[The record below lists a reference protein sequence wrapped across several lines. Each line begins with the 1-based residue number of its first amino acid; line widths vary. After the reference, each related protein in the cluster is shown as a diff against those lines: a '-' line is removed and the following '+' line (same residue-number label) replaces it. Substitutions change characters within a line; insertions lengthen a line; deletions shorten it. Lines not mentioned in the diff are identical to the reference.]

1 MTRLD
6 PVDVALAAA
15 LGLAVDRDDAPT
27 DDDLLDVD
35 ELAEA
40 ADTPVAVIEAIHR
53 EGLLVARTT
62 DPLRFAATDA
72 DTIRA
77 AMAMLL
83 TGLPLAEF
91 LDLARRADE
100 ALRDLAEQAVQTFLL
115 YVRDPVRGA
124 AQDGDRAGAELVDK
138 FEQMLPAVRGLV
150 GGHFEALVLGAARD
164 RLRDAVAAA
173 ADPADRVA
181 DPVADPSADDRS
193 AANPA

>member
-6 PVDVALAAA
+6 PVDAALAAA
-15 LGLAVDRDDAPT
+15 LGLAVDPGDVPADG
-27 DDDLLDVD
+27 DLLDVD
-35 ELAEA
+35 DLASA

-62 DPLRFAATDA
+62 EPLRFAATDA
-72 DTIRA
+72 ETIRA
-77 AMAMLL
+77 AMAMLE

-100 ALRDLAEQAVQTFLL
+100 ALRDLAGQAVQTFLL

-124 AQDGDRAGAELVDK
+124 AEDADRAGTELVEK
-138 FEQMLPAVRGLV
+138 FEQMLPAARGLV
-150 GGHFEALVLGAARD
+150 GGHFEALVLGAART

-173 ADPADRVA
+173 DEPAN
-181 DPVADPSADDRS
+181 DDR
-193 AANPA
+193 AGGQPTTPNPA

>member
-6 PVDVALAAA
+6 PVDAALAAA
-15 LGLAVDRDDAPT
+15 LGLAVDHDDAPPR
-27 DDDLLDVD
+27 DDLLDVD

-124 AQDGDRAGAELVDK
+124 AGDDDRAGDELVDK

-164 RLRDAVAAA
+164 RLRDAVTAA
-173 ADPADRVA
+173 ADPSGPA
-181 DPVADPSADDRS
+181 ADPSADDRS

>member
-1 MTRLD
+1 MTALD
-6 PVDVALAAA
+6 PVDAALADA
-15 LGLAVDRDDAPT
+15 LGVGREADGA
-27 DDDLLDVD
+27 DDLLDVD
-35 ELAEA
+35 ELAAA

-62 DPLRFAATDA
+62 DPLRFAAADA
-72 DTIRA
+72 ATIRA

-124 AQDGDRAGAELVDK
+124 AQDADLAGVELVQK

-173 ADPADRVA
+173 DDHPSPDSATADPAE
-181 DPVADPSADDRS
+181 RS
-193 AANPA
+193 GEPA